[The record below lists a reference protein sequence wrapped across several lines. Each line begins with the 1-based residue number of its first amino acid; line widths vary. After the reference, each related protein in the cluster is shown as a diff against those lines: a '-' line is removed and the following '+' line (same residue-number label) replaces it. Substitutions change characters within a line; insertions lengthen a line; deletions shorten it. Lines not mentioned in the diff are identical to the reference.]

1 LQGERAPPI
10 LIEEAV
16 QYQPRRKIAPTV
28 KTVWHRARFVNQA
41 REDGLMLLHW
51 KSMQEPLSRDGL
63 SNPDE
68 TKDAI
73 LQPKTVDGKEQMMD
87 TETYRF
93 AKYNIKISHPTYDSE
108 LYDQHLKNPD
118 WSREE
123 TEYLLDT
130 HKEYYGKWHIIS
142 DRYDFKPT
150 VAHDV
155 VPGADPATQSEPA
168 HRTMEDLKQRFF
180 QVSAA
185 LMAAQTP
192 LTNMTTAEFD
202 LHEKLQKFEPKQEIA
217 RKRHKELIL
226 ARSDEDKKE
235 EEHLIAELRR
245 IYLRQ
250 KRNEDERAE
259 LRDRLD
265 HSITDAAPDAPQYK
279 SSAEINAL
287 FQKITNKEKS
297 QRPRRSLMDNS
308 MMQSP
313 ANAGNTPGGHSKR
326 GSVAIGPGGTTPGV
340 RRQLTPREEAR
351 FGVSHHDRLTSG
363 VAFRSDRILKVRQAK
378 SQVQTQKIAAVLAEL
393 QVPDLFQ
400 MPTNAVVGGMEKLVQ
415 KVGMLIEARKIKEK
429 EENDLK
435 IAKERKK
442 MRDEGG
448 TVDDTQVDETKVED
462 ETEQPDVDMEDSR
475 APEDQEETEMPGEDV
490 EEEEEEEGEDEEENQ
505 DQDQDQDESEENNSD
520 REDED
525 GDNSDGEEEETFLDA
540 RDGVV
545 NGDQADED
553 DSDQV
558 SERQDSEEARE
569 EEAERQA
576 AAREAQETGEEDEDE
591 EDEAEDDAAH
601 DENADPDNQ
610 ADAGNARK
618 RGNSLSNTSA
628 AKRARA

>member
-1 LQGERAPPI
+1 LTQD
-10 LIEEAV
+10 
-16 QYQPRRKIAPTV
+16 
-28 KTVWHRARFVNQA
+28 ARSA
-41 REDGLMLLHW
+41 
-51 KSMQEPLSRDGL
+51 QE
-63 SNPDE
+63 E

-73 LQPKTVDGKEQMMD
+73 LQPATINGKDQMMD

-93 AKYNIKISHPTYDSE
+93 AKYNVPFSVPNYDPE
-108 LYDQHLKNPD
+108 LYEQHLQNAD
-118 WSREE
+118 WSQEE
-123 TEYLLDT
+123 TEYLLET
-130 HKEYYGKWHIIS
+130 HKEYFGKWHIIT
-142 DRYDFKPT
+142 DRYDFKPL

-155 VPGADPATQSEPA
+155 TLGTDPAIQAEPT
-168 HRTMEDLKQRFF
+168 HRTMEDLKQRFY

-226 ARSDEDKKE
+226 GRSDEDKKE
-235 EEHLIAELRR
+235 EEHLLAELRR

-265 HSITDAAPDAPQYK
+265 HGITDAPADAPQYK

-313 ANAGNTPGGHSKR
+313 ANAGSTPGGHSKR
-326 GSVAIGPGGTTPGV
+326 GSVALGPGGTPSGI

-378 SQVQTQKIAAVLAEL
+378 SQVQTQKIAAILAEL

-400 MPTNAVVGGMEKLVQ
+400 MPTNAVVNGMEKLVQ
-415 KVGMLIEARKIKEK
+415 KVAMLIEARKIKEK

-448 TVDDTQVDETKVED
+448 TVDDTRVDETKVDD
-462 ETEQPDVDMEDSR
+462 ETEQPDVEMEDSQ
-475 APEDQEETEMPGEDV
+475 APGDQEDTEMPAEDDDEDGDSEDGDRDAEGDNDQDGEEQ
-490 EEEEEEEGEDEEENQ
+490 EEEEEV
-505 DQDQDQDESEENNSD
+505 
-520 REDED
+520 
-525 GDNSDGEEEETFLDA
+525 NSDGQEEPSFHDA

-545 NGDQADED
+545 NGDQDDED
-553 DSDQV
+553 DE
-558 SERQDSEEARE
+558 ERQDSEEAAE

-576 AAREAQETGEEDEDE
+576 LLNAEETGEDEAGFDE
-591 EDEAEDDAAH
+591 E
-601 DENADPDNQ
+601 ENASRNEDPD
-610 ADAGNARK
+610 ADDQEVIAPERNDRR
-618 RGNSLSNTSA
+618 RGNKRSASVLSAASASVA
-628 AKRARA
+628 AKRVRA